1 MEGLQRRGQKARE
14 VPIVL
19 RYTEDIVFVRKGSS
33 HYDPDLGKYVEEE
46 PIKTGTSANVTD
58 LGTDRSVT
66 LFGSIKQ
73 GAKVIR
79 TMPLF
84 SVPEWDYIEF
94 GGKTYQLTTE
104 RTPDKQHTLIVEEVT
119 VNG

>member
-1 MEGLQRRGQKARE
+1 M
-14 VPIVL
+14 
-19 RYTEDIVFVRKGSS
+19 RYTDEITFVKKGTGSQ
-33 HYDPDLGKYVEEE
+33 YDPDLGEYVEDE
-46 PIKTGTSANVTD
+46 PTKTSTIANVTD

-84 SVPEWDYIEF
+84 VVPEWDYIKVKD
-94 GGKTYQLTTE
+94 KTYQLTTE
-104 RTPDKQHTLIVEEVT
+104 RVPSRRHTLIVEEVIIHE
-119 VNG
+119 